1 MVDLFVALGQIS
13 LVIGGHMLDQS
24 FEFSCLIA
32 GHKDLRFFNIYFIS
46 QALRTNYDIHFV
58 DLVVFQVGMITH
70 QLTYQIKWVAYYF
83 EWAFYQIKQVAYF
96 IEWTSTV
103 VMNLANLMSFDYVNH
118 YCYTNYPSTIHLG
131 IYQDLQF
138 SLSSIYN
145 LHLRLY

>member
-1 MVDLFVALGQIS
+1 MVGQFVALGLIS
-13 LVIGGHMLDQS
+13 LVIGGHMLDQN

-32 GHKDLRFFNIYFIS
+32 GHKDLHFFNIFFIS

-70 QLTYQIKWVAYYF
+70 QLSYQIKWVAYYF
-83 EWAFYQIKQVAYF
+83 EWAFYQIKQVAYL
-96 IEWTSTV
+96 IEWTSIV
-103 VMNLANLMSFDYVNH
+103 VMNLVNLMNFDYVNH
-118 YCYTNYPSTIHLG
+118 YCCTNYPSTIHLG